1 MISFKKGKKSFF
13 PKIRDSYFNIP
24 RKKKTV
30 AWVQAA
36 LRKDFFF
43 STPLS
48 LNAFVCFKYMHT
60 QLWPKQPALLDL
72 PWSLFQ
78 PGFCHSTSIETD
90 VLAHMPLVF
99 LKTNGTSP
107 GCDWYKKHFY
117 IWILEDA
124 FVSYESLSL
133 PALHKA
139 IKFFKYWEF

>member
-60 QLWPKQPALLDL
+60 QLWPEQPALLDL

-99 LKTNGTSP
+99 LKTNGNKSWMWLVQEAFLYLNSRRCFCILWKPLITSTSQ
-107 GCDWYKKHFY
+107 
-117 IWILEDA
+117 
-124 FVSYESLSL
+124 SYQ
-133 PALHKA
+133 
-139 IKFFKYWEF
+139 IF